1 MKVID
6 NETKRI
12 FELENVYYDNIFKR
26 TIYEFCAMGYRNWYQ
41 WNIPVYNNESLEEI
55 LKKCNLTIDNN

>member
-1 MKVID
+1 MKIVD

-26 TIYEFCAMGYRNWYQ
+26 TIYNFCAMGCHNWYQ
-41 WNIPVYNNESLEEI
+41 WNIPVYNNESLEEV
-55 LKKCNLTIDNN
+55 LKKCNATIDN